1 MFKKSNIGLYIFL
14 FINQFFYL
22 IMKKLIYLVFA
33 SCALML
39 TSCAFNTTSYQNVD
53 EVNTVVDLSN
63 ADYEIIG
70 TVEGTSKQTYV
81 FGIGGLSK
89 KSLIENA
96 KSDMYRN
103 ANLQANEAIIY
114 PSTTTSF
121 ENYLIVNIVTAKATG
136 YKIKIKR

>member
-1 MFKKSNIGLYIFL
+1 MS
-14 FINQFFYL
+14 
-22 IMKKLIYLVFA
+22 
-33 SCALML
+33 LML
-39 TSCAFNTTSYQNVD
+39 SGCGFNTTSYSNID
-53 EVNTVVDLSN
+53 AVNTVVDLSN
-63 ADYEIIG
+63 ANYEIIG
-70 TVEGTSKQTYV
+70 TVEGISKQTYV

-114 PSTTTSF
+114 PSTTTSVQS
-121 ENYLIVNIVTAKATG
+121 YVVVDIVKATATG

>member
-1 MFKKSNIGLYIFL
+1 
-14 FINQFFYL
+14 
-22 IMKKLIYLVFA
+22 MKKRCVKFLNNAMY
-33 SCALML
+33 LML
-39 TSCAFNTTSYQNVD
+39 FCMSLMLSGCGFNTTSYSNID
-53 EVNTVVDLSN
+53 AVNTVVDLSN
-63 ADYEIIG
+63 ANYEIIG
-70 TVEGTSKQTYV
+70 TVEGISKQTYV

-114 PSTTTSF
+114 PSTTTSVQS
-121 ENYLIVNIVTAKATG
+121 YVVVDIVKATATG